1 MSFLVQ
7 HQYSIVGFL
16 GMLLAISLSNLLAVH
31 RLGGH
36 RFEKRRG
43 QSDLQAAKLPRV
55 SVLVPTRNEE
65 RNITPCVRSL
75 LAQDYAD
82 FEVIV
87 LDDSEDRTPDIL
99 QSLAGDERLRV
110 MAGEPLPAGWLG
122 KNWACHQLAQAA
134 TGEILLFTDAD
145 TRHHPSMLRD
155 AVTALLAERF
165 DFLSAIP
172 RQELYTWAER
182 LVIPVLPWSLH
193 TFFPIA
199 LARRLR
205 LRTLATAAGQFML
218 FRKKAYAVIGGHKG
232 VRGSV
237 VDDVSLA
244 QQVVKA
250 GLPWSLVDGKARI
263 SVRMYRT
270 FKEVWD
276 GLSKNLF
283 AVFGCNLPLF
293 CFIWTWLF
301 WVTWEPPLVLV
312 LRAARALSIPAE
324 TVIPAALAT
333 GLSLLLWLISN
344 LRFRIPLIQAV
355 LHPVTML
362 LMLFIAARSV
372 AWYALGRGT
381 WKGRPIR
388 PADNSDTTEITLQMK
403 C

>member
-1 MSFLVQ
+1 
-7 HQYSIVGFL
+7 
-16 GMLLAISLSNLLAVH
+16 
-31 RLGGH
+31 
-36 RFEKRRG
+36 
-43 QSDLQAAKLPRV
+43 
-55 SVLVPTRNEE
+55 
-65 RNITPCVRSL
+65 
-75 LAQDYAD
+75 
-82 FEVIV
+82 V

>member
-1 MSFLVQ
+1 LTFLVQ

-16 GMLLAISLSNLLAVH
+16 SVILGISLTNLMTIR
-31 RLGGH
+31 RLGGR
-36 RFEKRRG
+36 RFGKRKI
-43 QSDLQAAKLPRV
+43 QLALQAEKLPRV

-65 RNITPCVRSL
+65 RDVEPCVRSL
-75 LAQDYAD
+75 LEQEYPD
-82 FEVIV
+82 FEIIV

-99 QSLAGDERLRV
+99 RSLVSDSRLHLLTGR
-110 MAGEPLPAGWLG
+110 PLPPGWIG
-122 KNWACHQLAQAA
+122 KSWACHQLAQAA

-145 TRHHPSMLRD
+145 TCHHPSMLRD
-155 AVTALLAERF
+155 AVTALLAGRF

-172 RQELYTWAER
+172 RQELHTWAER

-193 TFFPIA
+193 TFFPIG

-205 LRTLATAAGQFML
+205 LRALATAAGQFML
-218 FRKKAYAVIGGHKG
+218 FRKEAYAVIGGHEG

-250 GLPWSLVDGKARI
+250 GLPWSLMDGKARI

-283 AVFGCNLPLF
+283 AIFGCNLPLF
-293 CFIWTWLF
+293 CFVWAWLF
-301 WVTWEPPLVLV
+301 WVAWEPPLLLV
-312 LRAARALSIPAE
+312 LRATRALSIPAE
-324 TVIPAALAT
+324 IVIPAALAT
-333 GLSLLLWLISN
+333 SLCLLLWLISN
-344 LRFRIPLIQAV
+344 LRFRIPLIQAA

-372 AWYALGRGT
+372 IWHVLGRGT
-381 WKGRPIR
+381 WKGRPLR
-388 PADNSDTTEITLQMK
+388 PADDCDTTG
-403 C
+403 

>member
-7 HQYSIVGFL
+7 HQYSIAGFL
-16 GMLLAISLSNLLAVH
+16 GVLLAITLSNLLTMH
-31 RLGGH
+31 RLGGR
-36 RFEKRRG
+36 RFGKREE
-43 QSDLQAAKLPRV
+43 QPAKGAKPPRV
-55 SVLVPTRNEE
+55 SVLVPSRNEE
-65 RNITPCVRSL
+65 RNITSCVRSL

-110 MAGEPLPAGWLG
+110 MTGEPLPAGWLG
-122 KNWACHQLAQAA
+122 KNWACHQLSSAA

-145 TRHHPSMLRD
+145 TRHHPSALSD
-155 AVTALLAERF
+155 AVAALLTEGLA
-165 DFLSAIP
+165 FLSAIP
-172 RQELYTWAER
+172 RQEVRTWAER

-193 TFFPIA
+193 TFFPVV
-199 LARRLR
+199 LARRLP
-205 LRTLATAAGQFML
+205 LGALATAAGQFML
-218 FRKKAYAVIGGHKG
+218 FRKDAYAVIGGHEG

-244 QQVVKA
+244 QQVMRA
-250 GLPWSLVDGKARI
+250 GLPWSLMDGTARI

-293 CFIWTWLF
+293 CFVWAWLF
-301 WVTWEPPLVLV
+301 WVAWEPPVLLI
-312 LRAARALSIPAE
+312 LRAACACSIPVE
-324 TVIPAALAT
+324 TVVPAALAT
-333 GLSLLLWLISN
+333 GLGLLLWLISD
-344 LRFRIPLIQAV
+344 LRFRIPLLQAA
-355 LHPVTML
+355 LHPITML
-362 LMLFIAARSV
+362 LMLSIAARSL
-372 AWYALGRGT
+372 AWHALGRGA
-381 WKGRPIR
+381 WKGRPLR
-388 PADNSDTTEITLQMK
+388 PAGGRDETEQR